1 MKILILALI
10 LVVIGIII
18 YQAVRINR
26 LAQKGGQLA
35 INTVAFT
42 QESPQPTAR
51 VVFIGD
57 SSAVGTGAARPEESV
72 PGRMGAEHPTV
83 QIDNLAKNGRRVSDL
98 VDTFGEVPKT
108 NYNLMVIHAGGND
121 VLHLTSFDDL
131 RRDLP
136 LVLDQAKQRA
146 THVALISGGDFSTA
160 YIFPW
165 PVNQFLGRRSRLV
178 RDLFKEIAQ
187 EKGVAYVDIY
197 SEDKRVEYKDPK
209 TYYAADGFHPSS
221 LGYQNWY
228 SILKKTL
235 EEAGVTL

>member
-1 MKILILALI
+1 MKILILALV
-10 LVVIGIII
+10 LLVIGIII

-26 LAQKGGQLA
+26 LARTGVQLA
-35 INTVAFT
+35 TNAVAFT
-42 QESPQPTAR
+42 QKPAQPTAH

-72 PGRMGAEHPTV
+72 PGRLGTEYPTI

-98 VDTFGEVPKT
+98 VDNFSEIPKT
-108 NYNLMVIHAGGND
+108 NYDLMVIHIGGND

-131 RRDLP
+131 KRDLP

-165 PVNQFLGRRSRLV
+165 PVNQFLGRQSRLV

-197 SEDKRVEYKDPK
+197 SEDKRVEYKDPE

-235 EEAGVTL
+235 DSADVRL